1 MVLIKEYRIPLPI
14 SVEEYKIAQL
24 YMVAKVSKNHT
35 SNGEGVEIIENKPFV
50 DGAQSGQFT
59 HKIFHLGSRL
69 PTWLRSLAPAS
80 LQIEEKAW
88 NAYPYCKT
96 TYHCP
101 LLGDR
106 FSLSIET
113 RYEEDSGTQDNVLK
127 LKPEE
132 LSVREV
138 ETIDIAYDPIDPA
151 KYKQEED
158 PTLFLSEKTGRGK
171 LQRDWMKMSRPIMCS
186 YKVCKVEFRYWG
198 VQTKVENYIQR
209 SAIRDILFMGH
220 RQVFC
225 WMDEW
230 FGLDMHDI
238 RKMED
243 DVKHE
248 LSQLIKQQQQQNGGS
263 TFTTGNNNGNNLSNS
278 H

>member
-1 MVLIKEYRIPLPI
+1 MVLVREYRIPLPI
-14 SVEEYKIAQL
+14 SVEEYRVAQL

-35 SNGEGVEIIENKPFV
+35 SNGEGVEIIENKPYI
-50 DGAQSGQFT
+50 DGAINGQFT
-59 HKIFHLGSRL
+59 HKIFHLSSRL

-80 LQIEEKAW
+80 LQIEEKSW

-96 TYHCP
+96 TYQCP

-106 FSLSIET
+106 FSISIET
-113 RYEEDSGTQDNVLK
+113 RYAPDGGVQDNCLK
-127 LKPEE
+127 LQPEE

-138 ETIDIAYDPIDPA
+138 DVVDIAYDPIDPTR
-151 KYKQEED
+151 YKIEED
-158 PTLFLSEKTGRGK
+158 PTIFKSVKTGRGQ
-171 LQRDWMKMSRPIMCS
+171 LQKDWFKNTTTSPIMCS

-198 VQTKVENYIQR
+198 VQSRVENYIQR

-230 FGLDMHDI
+230 FGMDMKDI
-238 RKMED
+238 RKMEEE
-243 DVKHE
+243 VKQE
-248 LSQLIKQQQQQNGGS
+248 LNQLIQKPEGVVS
-263 TFTTGNNNGNNLSNS
+263 TTTNTSNTIS
-278 H
+278 